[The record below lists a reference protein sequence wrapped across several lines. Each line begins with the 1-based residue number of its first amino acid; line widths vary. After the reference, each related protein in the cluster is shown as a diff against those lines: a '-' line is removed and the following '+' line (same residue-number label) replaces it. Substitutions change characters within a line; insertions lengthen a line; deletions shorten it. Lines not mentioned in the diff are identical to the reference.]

1 MFLFTCILIKFYMG
15 NSFGDTIQPWF
26 PEKHGS
32 EGENVT
38 LSCNYSLTSGT
49 SVTIQWYRQYPQAKP
64 EFLLLVNEYTSK
76 TESKLR
82 LYSEAKKE
90 IKRVDL
96 VIFSTAV
103 SDSALY
109 YCALQPTRGRSKPE
123 FLVLTYGSAKKAEVS
138 DVDPRF
144 SVKVEKMEKNHA
156 DLEISSAA
164 VSDSALYYCALRPTV
179 TGNTSALYKN
189 LLQ

>member
-1 MFLFTCILIKFYMG
+1 MFIYLVLFFCFVLISSALFFFTG

-32 EGENVT
+32 EDENVT

-49 SVTIQWYRQYPQAKP
+49 NVNFQWYRQYPEAKP
-64 EFLLLVNEYTSK
+64 EFLLFVNEYSSK
-76 TESKLR
+76 TESELH

-96 VIFSTAV
+96 VIFSAAV

-109 YCALQPTRGRSKPE
+109 YCALQPT
-123 FLVLTYGSAKKAEVS
+123 
-138 DVDPRF
+138 
-144 SVKVEKMEKNHA
+144 
-156 DLEISSAA
+156 
-164 VSDSALYYCALRPTV
+164 V
-179 TGNTSALYKN
+179 TGNTRTLYKN
-189 LLQ
+189 LVYRIASI